1 MAMQRRESF
10 LVFYVVALVAVIV
23 AAGAVYL
30 FWSSKQHRIDEE
42 AIARAAQLEQGPSVV
57 VATSSRG
64 PAIRRITLVGE
75 ALPYKAATLYAK
87 VGGYLSRIAV
97 DKGDRVRARQFIA
110 EIQSPELEDQYRAAV
125 ATLENRQRLE
135 ERVKDLAAKGFYSAQ
150 ALEDAQTNTR
160 VSRDQVSEL
169 RAMLAYRT
177 LSAPFSGVVTARY
190 ADPGALVTNA
200 TSNQS
205 SALPVVTVS
214 DTSRLRVTIY
224 AEQGVAPAVKPGT
237 EVEIE
242 DPADPLRRA
251 KAKVTRTA
259 GALDPKTRTLLTEVE
274 FDNRKGEFI
283 AGSFVNVSLL
293 LPIRSYVEVPVAA
306 LVMRDKRSYV
316 AAIGDDTR
324 IRLTPIET
332 AGTDGKFIQIAS
344 GLGEGVRVALNL
356 PNNVP
361 DGAKVNP
368 ASPPGAAAAAAA
380 QQAKPAAP
388 QPK

>member
-1 MAMQRRESF
+1 MAVQRRESF
-10 LVFYVVALVAVIV
+10 FVSYVVAVVVVIV
-23 AAGAVYL
+23 AAAAVYY

-42 AIARAAQLEQGPSVV
+42 AVARAAQLDQGPSVV
-57 VATSSRG
+57 VATTTRG
-64 PAIRRITLVGE
+64 PSVRRVMLVGE
-75 ALPYKAATLYAK
+75 ALPYKTATLYAK
-87 VGGYLSRIAV
+87 VSGYLNRIAV
-97 DKGDRVRARQFIA
+97 DKGDRVRAGQFIA

-160 VSRDQVSEL
+160 VSRDQVAEL
-169 RAMLAYRT
+169 RTMLAYRT

-214 DTSRLRVTIY
+214 DTSRLRVTVY
-224 AEQGVAPAVKPGT
+224 AEQGVAPMVKPGT
-237 EVEIE
+237 EVEID
-242 DPADPLRRA
+242 DPANPLRRA

-259 GALDPKTRTLLTEVE
+259 GALDPRTRTLLTEVE
-274 FDNRKGEFI
+274 FDNSKGEFI

-293 LPIRSYVEVPVAA
+293 LPIQSRVEVPVAA
-306 LVMRDKRSYV
+306 LVMRDKKSYV
-316 AAIGDDTR
+316 AVVGDDTH

-332 AGTDGKFIQIAS
+332 AGTDGKVIQIAS

-368 ASPPGAAAAAAA
+368 ATAPGAAA
-380 QQAKPAAP
+380 PA
-388 QPK
+388 